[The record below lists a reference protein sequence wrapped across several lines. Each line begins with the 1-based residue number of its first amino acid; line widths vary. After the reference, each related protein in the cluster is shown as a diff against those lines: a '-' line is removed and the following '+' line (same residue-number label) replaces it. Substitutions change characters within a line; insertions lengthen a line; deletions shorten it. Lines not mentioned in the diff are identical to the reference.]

1 MAISNIN
8 AQAGINR
15 LMAGSTP
22 HPQTQNLKDLV
33 HAVRTGDVKAAQQA
47 YVSVVKAAPE
57 GATWPKDSAFSDL
70 GKALAKGDLGA
81 AKSIVVEAVKAARS
95 QGTDPVPMPAPA
107 PSPSG
112 GALGSMLN
120 VAA

>member
-8 AQAGINR
+8 AQAGVNR
-15 LMAGSTP
+15 LMASSTP
-22 HPQTQNLKDLV
+22 NPQIQNAKDLV

-47 YVSVVKAAPE
+47 YASIVKTAPE

-70 GKALAKGDLGA
+70 GKALAKGDLDA
-81 AKSIVVEAVKAARS
+81 AKSIVVEAVKAARG

-107 PSPSG
+107 PAPAG
-112 GALGSMLN
+112 GAVGSVLN